1 MSIFTRRTVSAA
13 VAALG
18 ILSLTPLLAPS
29 AQAQNTLEKIRKQ
42 GYIRIG
48 FANEA
53 PYSYATPSGKLTG
66 ESPSV
71 FKHVMKKL
79 GVNEVD
85 GVLTEWGSLIPGL
98 KAGRFDAIVAS
109 MYVTPKRCKQVIFA
123 NPTYGIGEAFIV
135 KKGNPDGVN
144 TFADAVKKKLK
155 VAFIAGTAE
164 VGYAKMAGLPR
175 DHRLIVPDFASG
187 VAAVLGGRA
196 SAVALTSLTA
206 KDLAAKNDKIERA
219 KPFTFTHNGKSYK
232 GEGSFAFRKEDT
244 ALRDAVNAQLA
255 KFIGTPE
262 HLAMIKKFGFDKAN
276 LPEHTAAQLCAG
288 K

>member
-1 MSIFTRRTVSAA
+1 MSTFTRRAVSGVIAI
-13 VAALG
+13 VAAL
-18 ILSLTPLLAPS
+18 SFTPFLAS
-29 AQAQNTLEKIRKQ
+29 GAQAQNTLEKIRKQ

-53 PYSYATPSGKLTG
+53 PYSYATASGKLTG

-135 KKGNPDGVN
+135 KKGNPDGIN

-164 VGYAKMAGLPR
+164 VGYADMAGLAR
-175 DHRLIVPDFASG
+175 DQRLIVPDFASG
-187 VAAVLGGRA
+187 VAAVLAGRA
-196 SAVALTSLTA
+196 SAVALTSPTA
-206 KDLAAKNDKIERA
+206 KGLAAKNDKIERTT
-219 KPFTFTHNGKSYK
+219 PFIFTHDGKVYK

-255 KFIGTPE
+255 TFIGTPE
-262 HLAMIKKFGFDKAN
+262 HLAMVKKFGFDKTN

>member
-1 MSIFTRRTVSAA
+1 MSTFTRRAVSGVIAI
-13 VAALG
+13 VAAL
-18 ILSLTPLLAPS
+18 SFTPFLAS
-29 AQAQNTLEKIRKQ
+29 GAHAQNTLEKIRKQ

-53 PYSYATPSGKLTG
+53 PYSYATASGKLTG

-123 NPTYGIGEAFIV
+123 NPTYGIGEALIV

-144 TFADAVKKKLK
+144 TFADAVKKKLTL
-155 VAFIAGTAE
+155 AFIAGTAE
-164 VGYAKMAGLPR
+164 VGYADMAGLPR
-175 DHRLIVPDFASG
+175 SQRLIVPDFASG
-187 VAAVLGGRA
+187 VAAVIAGRA
-196 SAVALTSLTA
+196 SGVALTSLTA
-206 KDLAAKNDKIERA
+206 KDLAAKNAEIERA
-219 KPFTFTHNGKSYK
+219 TPFTFTHNGKIYK

-255 KFIGTPE
+255 TFIGTPE